1 MTSIVAAGSV
11 ASFFD
16 EVVEDALKATQ
27 VEASQSAARYLVGVL
42 SDFTR
47 PDSATREAFDRP
59 LTLVLQEA
67 LVTPAPAERFE
78 RLRHLGDAVLY
89 ASGFFADHFVARGVE
104 PSYVF
109 GIGSRAYGT
118 AGAMLRAG
126 SPSTT
131 NVEDQARGNAPPE
144 RRDVIDVFSE
154 LSDHFD
160 QFASVLAEVSDIAFA
175 KNTAG
180 ARGLLRMYEKWLK
193 TGSERLAGELTAHG
207 LIPTRPVKGLQ

>member
-1 MTSIVAAGSV
+1 MTIVATESV

-16 EVVEDALKATQ
+16 EVVEDALKARQ
-27 VEASQSAARYLVGVL
+27 VDASHGAARYLVGVL

-47 PDSATREAFDRP
+47 PDVATREAFERP

-67 LVTPAPAERFE
+67 LVTPSPAERFE

-104 PSYVF
+104 PEYVF

-118 AGAMLRAG
+118 ASAMLRAG
-126 SPSTT
+126 SSSTS
-131 NVEDQARGNAPPE
+131 VEEQARG
-144 RRDVIDVFSE
+144 IDVFSE
-154 LSDHFD
+154 LADHFD
-160 QFASVLAEVSDIAFA
+160 QFASVLAEVSDITFA

-180 ARGLLRMYEKWLK
+180 ARGLLKLYEKWLR
-193 TGSERLAGELTAHG
+193 TGSDRLAGALTERG
-207 LIPTRPVKGLQ
+207 LIPTRPVKGIQ